1 MKRHGKRLLLL
12 ILLAAASHA
21 GAAPACPGAADIEPA
36 MLAGRWHV
44 EWTDGARQRGEE
56 PWLLILG
63 PHPEY
68 AGSLKGQL
76 SRGDA
81 QHLVV
86 ADWDDQT
93 LTMEESVDGQRIAA
107 TWQATASPGQCA
119 RELRGQRFVGSEPD
133 SSARRFRMRR
143 TGAH

>member
-1 MKRHGKRLLLL
+1 MKRHCKRLLLGSM
-12 ILLAAASHA
+12 LAAASHA
-21 GAAPACPGAADIEPA
+21 WAATACPSAVDIEPT
-36 MLAGRWHV
+36 MLTGRWQV

-56 PWLLILG
+56 PWLLTLG

-81 QHLVV
+81 LHLVV

-107 TWQATASPGQCA
+107 TWQATASHGRCGQ
-119 RELRGQRFVGSEPD
+119 EFQGLRFTGSAPD
-133 SSARRFRMRR
+133 SSARRFVMRR
-143 TGAH
+143 